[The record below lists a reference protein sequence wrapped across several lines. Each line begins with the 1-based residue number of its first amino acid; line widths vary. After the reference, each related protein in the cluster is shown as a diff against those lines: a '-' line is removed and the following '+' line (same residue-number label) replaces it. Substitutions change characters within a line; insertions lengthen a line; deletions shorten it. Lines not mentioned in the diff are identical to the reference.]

1 MASPVNIVD
10 ETWMRRALACAQ
22 AAEELGEVPVGA
34 VLVDAQG
41 ELLAA
46 TGNSPVRDCDP
57 TAHAEVCCLRAA
69 GQVAKNYRFPG
80 STLYVTLEPCIMCAG
95 AIIHARVG
103 RVVFGAYDPKA
114 GAAGS
119 HNDVLLR
126 AGLNHQ
132 PLVEG
137 GLLEPECS
145 ALLRNFFRRRR
156 KG

>member
-1 MASPVNIVD
+1 
-10 ETWMRRALACAQ
+10 MRRALDCAR
-22 AAEELGEVPVGA
+22 AAEDLGEVPVGA

-41 ELLAA
+41 QMLAA
-46 TGNSPVRDCDP
+46 TGNSPLLDHDP

-69 GQVAKNYRFPG
+69 GQVAQNYRFPG

-95 AIIHARVG
+95 AIIHARIA

-137 GLLEPECS
+137 GLLEVDCAS
-145 ALLRNFFRRRR
+145 ILRDFFQRRR
-156 KG
+156 KRR